1 MNKKSFFQSFTIL
14 FALLLLVSCRE
25 ERAIDRILEEFH
37 NAQSDYVMVA
47 AHRAGHNGYVEN
59 SIPAIE
65 HAINIGVDI
74 IELDVKVTTDSVVIL
89 NHDRTIDRTTTGTGD
104 PESYSWAELQKFRL
118 KMPDGTVT
126 DLQLATFEEAL
137 NRVKGKAMID
147 IDLKTS
153 NLKPVFDVLQKTG
166 TLNQIIFFD
175 SDFEI
180 LKEVQAHFPTANVMP
195 RARSFGMADTALMI
209 FDAPVVHIDDSF
221 YTNELTLLIK
231 GKNARIWINA
241 LGDQDRLIN
250 AGESDQ
256 ALANLLDKGANIIQ
270 TDEPEKLI
278 PLLEARGRRK

>member
-1 MNKKSFFQSFTIL
+1 MKRIL
-14 FALLLLVSCRE
+14 SLSLLFSVLFLVSCRKE
-25 ERAIDRILEEFH
+25 LSIDRILEKFH
-37 NAQSDYVMVA
+37 DAHSDYVMVA
-47 AHRAGHNGYVEN
+47 AHRAGHNGHVEN
-59 SIPAIE
+59 SIPAIK
-65 HAINIGVDI
+65 HAIEVGVDI
-74 IELDVKVTTDSVVIL
+74 IELDVKVTTDSVVVL

-104 PESYSWAELQKFRL
+104 PESYSWKELQKFRL

-137 NRVKGKAMID
+137 NLAKGKVMID

-153 NLKPVFDVLQKTG
+153 NLKPVFDALKKTE
-166 TLNQIIFFD
+166 TLNHVIFFD

-180 LKEVQAHFPTANVMP
+180 LKEVQHYYPEANVMP
-195 RARSFGMADTALMI
+195 RAYSYGLADTALMI

-221 YTNELTLLIK
+221 YTSELTQLIK

-278 PLLEARGRRK
+278 PLLESKGRRK